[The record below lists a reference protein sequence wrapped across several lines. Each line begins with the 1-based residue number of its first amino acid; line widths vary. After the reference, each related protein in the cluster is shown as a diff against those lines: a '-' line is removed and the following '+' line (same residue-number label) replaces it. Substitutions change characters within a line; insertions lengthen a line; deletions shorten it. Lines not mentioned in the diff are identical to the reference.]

1 MVSVPTVGAAA
12 PAATHSTNASTR
24 SSPSAPAGTSS
35 KPKPKVN
42 SNGYHPI
49 NPQTPL
55 SSLTSAPLDLTSV
68 ERRGQPTAVREP
80 VVKQSRPHGLQ
91 EAPTYRPTEKEWKD
105 PFEYLR
111 KITPEAKNFGICKII
126 PPDSWNPDFAIDT
139 EKFHFR
145 TRKQELNSVEGS
157 TRANL
162 TYLDGLSKFHKQHG
176 TNLHRLPYV
185 DKKPLDLYRLK
196 KAVESRGGFEK
207 VCKHKKWA
215 EIGRDLGYSGKIMS
229 SLSTSLKNSYQRWL
243 CPYEEYLRLAKPGV
257 HQQLEQEYGG
267 PLTPSPA
274 QTPAKRSNVNTPLSI
289 RGDSPARNASDALQ
303 ANIIGVK
310 RETDGDTPM
319 PDAIPSQAPT
329 SRGFTPVNS
338 GGFTPANAGF
348 TSVNRSVTSEPK
360 SFTPDPKRFDSP
372 ASSAKNTPDN
382 RASSLK
388 ETALKRQLSCESS
401 SESARKDT
409 DIEDP
414 ETASG
419 RRSKRLKKDAVPTVA
434 GSHMTPF
441 RPSVPRIP
449 REEPP
454 PPGEKCET
462 CGNGEDS
469 GSLLICESCDH
480 SYHPACLDP
489 PLKRKPDNEW
499 NCARCLVGDGQF
511 GFEEGGLYS
520 LKQFQQKAND
530 FKQGYFEKKMPFDH
544 ELNCHRPVTEE
555 DIETEF
561 WRLVADLEETVEVEY
576 GADIHC
582 TTHGSGFPTAER
594 HPQNPY
600 ATDPW
605 NLNVLPFHPES
616 LFRHIKSDISG
627 MTVPWVYVGMIFST
641 FCWHNEDHYA
651 YSANYQHLGATKTWY
666 GIPGEDAEKFENA
679 MKEAVPELFE
689 TQPDLLFQL
698 VTLLTPEQLKK
709 AGVRVYAL
717 DQRAGQLV
725 ITFPQ
730 AYHAGFNHG
739 FNFNEA
745 VNFAPHDWEPFGLA
759 GVERLQ
765 LFRRQPC
772 FSHDELLWTAAES
785 TATGLT
791 IQTAKWLAP
800 ALDRIHKRE
809 LQQREQFV
817 ARHLETAPHH
827 CKIGGGKEDA
837 CSLTLKIEDEDVQ
850 DEDEQCCSYCKA
862 FSYLSRFKCLQSGK
876 VLCLLHAGYHACCDL
891 PEQARFQGEGHIL
904 FFRKADEDMESIY
917 RKVMDKAQT
926 PEHWEEK
933 YDKLLEEEARPSL
946 KSLRALLH
954 EGERIPYPL
963 PSFPVLQDFVNRCND
978 WVGEATNFIVRKQ
991 QNRHKNDKAWQSS
1004 MRKSIGN
1011 SEQDQKERESRNVS
1025 NIYRL
1030 LDEAEHIGFDCP
1042 EIFQLQERA
1051 EAVKHFQTTAA
1062 QALRNTSTLSQKT
1075 VKELLEEGRGFNVD
1089 IPEVDQ
1095 LMKVLEQSEWNEK
1108 AFANRGVYM
1117 TLQEVQ
1123 DLIEEGCKLGIPTY
1137 NDHLTF
1143 YRDQMHAGQQW
1154 EKKAKELIVAEFV
1167 HYPQLEALSRQ
1178 VQINVLP
1185 VSQETLGA
1193 VDQILHKQREAQRQI
1208 VSLLDRCR
1216 LPDLHDR
1223 PKYSEVVEIQK
1234 RLEDLNSKPDGTLEL
1249 ENERKRHE
1257 DWMRKG
1263 KKLFGKSNAPLH
1275 ILKSHLEYVLERNMD
1290 CFDIEN
1296 DTPRMPGE
1304 PVSREVSPEQGS
1316 SKWDESRSRQVF
1328 CICRR
1333 VEAGMMIECEMCHE
1347 WYHYKCL
1354 KIARGK
1360 VKEDDKYTCPICDW
1374 RMKIPRD
1381 ASRPKLEELLALAE
1395 EMALLPFQ
1403 PEEEE
1408 VLNKIIDNAQNFRN
1422 HIANYCNPLLSTE
1435 AEAETQRFYL
1445 RKIEGA
1451 EVLLTY
1457 ETNFFRQELHKWCPV
1472 APEAPPI
1479 QEQSRSTRKPR
1490 PTKLQKML
1498 VEYGVDNPDDL
1509 PEHARGKANSLRR
1522 KAANAEAAAAAASH
1536 SMGGIGPGFGG
1547 SGYYPRSG
1555 EAGSPNSHGDR
1566 RESQSSG
1573 HSRTNSVSLGN
1584 GMHAGPLGAGGPQ
1597 LVVDYSSMSLE
1608 DRILQGH
1615 DDGLNFQTDAEKS
1628 KALEI
1633 LARTELGRKQAEAM
1647 WGPNVWGTGR
1657 GSIERRVSNPIDE
1670 EMIKQEDGN
1679 VDQMFKEMT
1688 NQDEDDEKKIDAGGD
1703 VTMTTASLEKE
1714 RNGMDALLDGE

>member
-1 MVSVPTVGAAA
+1 MVSVPTVGAVA
-12 PAATHSTNASTR
+12 PTGSHSTNASTR
-24 SSPSAPAGTSS
+24 SSPGATTGSSS

-55 SSLTSAPLDLTSV
+55 SSLTSASLDLTSV

-91 EAPTYRPTEKEWKD
+91 EAPTYRPTEEEWRD

-111 KITPEAKNFGICKII
+111 KITPEAKNYGICKII
-126 PPDSWNPDFAIDT
+126 PPDSWNPEFAIDT
-139 EKFHFR
+139 ELSWWLVLIIQKFHFR

-243 CPYEEYLRLAKPGV
+243 CPYEDYLRLAKPGV

-274 QTPAKRSNVNTPLSI
+274 QTPVKRSNVNTPLSI
-289 RGDSPARNASDALQ
+289 RGDSPARNASNALQ
-303 ANIIGVK
+303 ASIIGVK
-310 RETDGDTPM
+310 TENDGDTPM
-319 PDAIPSQAPT
+319 PDALPSASQAPT
-329 SRGFTPVNS
+329 SGGFTAVNS
-338 GGFTPANAGF
+338 GGFTPVNSGF

-372 ASSAKNTPDN
+372 TSSAKNTPDN

-388 ETALKRQLSCESS
+388 ETTLKRQLSC
-401 SESARKDT
+401 DN
-409 DIEDP
+409 
-414 ETASG
+414 
-419 RRSKRLKKDAVPTVA
+419 AVPTVA

-454 PPGEKCET
+454 PPGEKCES
-462 CGNGEDS
+462 CARGEDA

-489 PLKRKPDNEW
+489 PLKRKPDTEW

-555 DIETEF
+555 DVETEF

-745 VNFAPHDWEPFGLA
+745 VNFAPHDWEPYGLS

-800 ALDRIHKRE
+800 ALDRVHKRE
-809 LQQREQFV
+809 LSQREQFV
-817 ARHLETAPHH
+817 ARHLETAGMHH
-827 CKIGGGKEDA
+827 CEIGDGNKDS
-837 CSLTLKIEDEDVQ
+837 CSLTLRIEDEDVQ

-862 FSYLSRFKCLQSGK
+862 FSYLSRFKCLQTGK
-876 VLCLLHAGYHACCDL
+876 VLCLLHAGYHACCDMS
-891 PEQARFQGEGHIL
+891 ERERFLGDGHVLI
-904 FFRKADEDMESIY
+904 FRKSDVDMDAIY
-917 RKVMDKAQT
+917 QKVMDKAQT
-926 PEHWEEK
+926 PEIWEEK
-933 YDKLLEEEARPSL
+933 YEKLLEEESKPSL
-946 KSLRALLH
+946 KSLRAILH
-954 EGERIPYPL
+954 EGERIPHPL
-963 PSFPVLQDFVNRCND
+963 TSLPVLQEFVNRCND
-978 WVGEATNFIVRKQ
+978 WVAEATNFIVRKQ
-991 QNRHKNDKAWQSS
+991 QNRHKNERAWQSS
-1004 MRKSIGN
+1004 ARRSIGN
-1011 SEQDQKERESRNVS
+1011 AEQDQKERESRNVS

-1030 LDEAEHIGFDCP
+1030 LTEAEHIGFDCP
-1042 EIFQLQERA
+1042 EISQLQERA
-1051 EAVKHFQTTAA
+1051 EAVKQFQTAAA
-1062 QALRNTSTLSQKT
+1062 QALRNTATLAQSTI
-1075 VKELLEEGRGFNVD
+1075 KELLEEGRGFNVD
-1089 IPEVDQ
+1089 IPEVDT
-1095 LMKVLEQSEWNEK
+1095 LSKVLDQSEWNQK
-1108 AFANRGVYM
+1108 AAASRGVYM
-1117 TLQEVQ
+1117 TLQDVQ
-1123 DLIEEGCKLGIPTY
+1123 DLIEEGIKLEIPSY
-1137 NDHLTF
+1137 NDHLIF
-1143 YRDQMHAGQQW
+1143 YREQMHAGQTW
-1154 EKKAKELIVAEFV
+1154 EKKAKEIMNADFI
-1167 HYPQLEALSRQ
+1167 HYTQLDALANQ
-1178 VQINVLP
+1178 VQANTLP
-1185 VSQETLGA
+1185 VSQETLA
-1193 VDQILHKQREAQRQI
+1193 LVDAILHKQREAQRQI
-1208 VSLLDRCR
+1208 FSLIERCR
-1216 LPDLHDR
+1216 LPELRQR
-1223 PKYSEVVEIQK
+1223 PKYSEVVDIQK
-1234 RLEDLNSKPDGTLEL
+1234 KLDDLNTKPDGALEL

-1290 CFDIEN
+1290 CFDIEH

-1304 PVSREVSPEQGS
+1304 PVSREVSPEPGS
-1316 SKWDESRSRQVF
+1316 SKWDESRNRQVF
-1328 CICRR
+1328 CICRKI
-1333 VEAGMMIECEMCHE
+1333 EAGMMIECEMCHE

-1381 ASRPKLEELLALAE
+1381 ASRPKLEELLSLAD
-1395 EMALLPFQ
+1395 EMATLPFQ

-1422 HIANYCNPLLSTE
+1422 HIARYCNPLLSTE

-1451 EVLLTY
+1451 EVLLTF

-1509 PEHARGKANSLRR
+1509 PEHAKGKANSLRR
-1522 KAANAEAAAAAASH
+1522 KAANAEAAAAAAAH
-1536 SMGGIGPGFGG
+1536 SASGGGYGG
-1547 SGYYPRSG
+1547 SGYYPRGG
-1555 EAGSPNSHGDR
+1555 EAGSPGSHGHPDR
-1566 RESQSSG
+1566 RESQSSS
-1573 HSRTNSVSLGN
+1573 HSRNNSVSLGN
-1584 GMHAGPLGAGGPQ
+1584 GLHAGPLGVGGPQ
-1597 LVVDYSSMSLE
+1597 LVVDTASMSLE
-1608 DRILQGH
+1608 DRILQGN
-1615 DDGLNFQTDAEKS
+1615 DDGINFHTDAEKN

-1633 LARTELGRKQAEAM
+1633 LSRTELGRKQAERM
-1647 WGPNVWGTGR
+1647 WGPNVWGGSGR
-1657 GSIERRVSNPIDE
+1657 VSIERRVSNPMDD
-1670 EMIKQEDGN
+1670 EMIKHEDGN
-1679 VDQMFKEMT
+1679 VDQMFKDMT
-1688 NQDEDDEKKIDAGGD
+1688 NQDEEDDKKIDAEGD
-1703 VTMTTASLEKE
+1703 VPMTTASLEKE

>member
-1 MVSVPTVGAAA
+1 MVSVPTVGAVA
-12 PAATHSTNASTR
+12 PAGSHSTNASSR
-24 SSPSAPAGTSS
+24 SSPSATTAGLSS

-55 SSLTSAPLDLTSV
+55 SSLTSPPLDLTSV

-80 VVKQSRPHGLQ
+80 VVKQSRPHGLE
-91 EAPTYRPTEKEWKD
+91 EAPTYCPTEEEWRD

-139 EKFHFR
+139 E
-145 TRKQELNSVEGS
+145 
-157 TRANL
+157 
-162 TYLDGLSKFHKQHG
+162 QHG

-207 VCKHKKWA
+207 VCKQKKWA

-274 QTPAKRSNVNTPLSI
+274 QTPVKRSNVNTPISI

-303 ANIIGVK
+303 ASIIGVK
-310 RETDGDTPM
+310 KEIDRDTPM
-319 PDAIPSQAPT
+319 ADAPPAPSQAPT
-329 SRGFTPVNS
+329 SGGFTPVNS
-338 GGFTPANAGF
+338 GGFTAVNSGF
-348 TSVNRSVTSEPK
+348 TSVNRSATSEPK

-372 ASSAKNTPDN
+372 TSSAKNTPEN
-382 RASSLK
+382 RVASLVK
-388 ETALKRQLSCESS
+388 ANALKRQLSCESS
-401 SESARKDT
+401 SDST
-409 DIEDP
+409 
-414 ETASG
+414 
-419 RRSKRLKKDAVPTVA
+419 KKDNDAAKEDFEAASSRRNAVPTVA

-449 REEPP
+449 REEPALTD
-454 PPGEKCET
+454 EKCET
-462 CGNGEDS
+462 CGRGEDT
-469 GSLLICESCDH
+469 GDLLICESCDH

-489 PLKRKPDNEW
+489 PLKRKPDTAEW
-499 NCARCLVGDGQF
+499 NCPRCLVGDGQF

-555 DIETEF
+555 DVETEF

-582 TTHGSGFPTAER
+582 TTHGSGFPTVER
-594 HPQNPY
+594 HPSNPY

-745 VNFAPHDWEPFGLA
+745 VNFAPHEWEPFGLA

-809 LQQREQFV
+809 IAQREQLTTK
-817 ARHLETAPHH
+817 HLESSSHR
-827 CKIGGGKEDA
+827 CQLVGGSKDA
-837 CSLTLKIEDEDVQ
+837 CSLTVKIEDEDVQ
-850 DEDEQCCSYCKA
+850 DEEEQCCSYCKA

-876 VLCLLHAGYHACCDL
+876 VLCLLHAGYHACCDM
-891 PEQARFQGEGHIL
+891 PEQARFQGDGHIL
-904 FFRKADEDMESIY
+904 FYRKADDDMDAIY
-917 RKVMDKAQT
+917 RKVMEKAQT
-926 PEHWEEK
+926 PEVWEEK
-933 YDKLLEEEARPSL
+933 YEKMLEEESRPSL
-946 KSLRALLH
+946 KTLRALLH
-954 EGERIPYPL
+954 EGERIPHDL
-963 PSFPVLQDFVNRCND
+963 PSLPILQEFVNRCND
-978 WVGEATNFIVRKQ
+978 WVEEATNYTVRKQ
-991 QNRHKNDKAWQSS
+991 QNRRKNEKAWQSG
-1004 MRKSIGN
+1004 MRKSIGS
-1011 SEQDQKERESRNVS
+1011 SEHDQKERESRNVT

-1030 LDEAEHIGFDCP
+1030 LDEAERIGFDCP
-1042 EIFQLQERA
+1042 EILQLQERA
-1051 EAVKHFQTTAA
+1051 EAIKQFQTSAA
-1062 QALRNTSTLSQKT
+1062 QALKNTSAVPTET
-1075 VKELLEEGRGFNVD
+1075 IEELLEEGRSFNVD
-1089 IPEVDQ
+1089 TPEVDQ
-1095 LMKVLEQSEWNEK
+1095 LSKVLEQSRWNQK
-1108 AFANRGVYM
+1108 ARGNRGVYM
-1117 TLQEVQ
+1117 TLKEVQ
-1123 DLIEEGCKLGIPTY
+1123 DLIEEGKRLEIPPY
-1137 NDHLTF
+1137 NDHLT
-1143 YRDQMHAGQQW
+1143 YYTEQMLAGQQW

-1167 HYPQLEALSRQ
+1167 HYPQLEALSHQ
-1178 VQINVLP
+1178 VQINALP
-1185 VSQETLGA
+1185 VSQETLNA
-1193 VDQILHKQREAQRQI
+1193 VDQILHKQREAHRQI
-1208 VSLLDRCR
+1208 LDLTARCR
-1216 LPDLHDR
+1216 NPDYRQR

-1234 RLEDLNSKPDGTLEL
+1234 KLDDLNSKPNGTLDL

-1275 ILKSHLEYVLERNMD
+1275 ILKSHLEYVLERNQD
-1290 CFDIEN
+1290 CFDIEH
-1296 DTPRMPGE
+1296 DTPRLPGE
-1304 PVSREVSPEQGS
+1304 PVSREVSPEPGV
-1316 SKWDESRSRQVF
+1316 SKWDDSRSRQVF
-1328 CICRR
+1328 CICRK

-1381 ASRPKLEELLALAE
+1381 ASRPKLEDLKAIAE
-1395 EMALLPFQ
+1395 EMTTLPFQ

-1408 VLNKIIDNAQNFRN
+1408 VLTKIIDNAQNFRN
-1422 HIANYCNPLLSTE
+1422 HIARYCSSLLSTE
-1435 AEAETQRFYL
+1435 AEVETQRFYL

-1451 EVLLTY
+1451 EVLLAY
-1457 ETNFFRQELHKWCPV
+1457 ETNFFRQELHKWCRV

-1479 QEQSRSTRKPR
+1479 MDHSVSTRKPR

-1509 PEHARGKANSLRR
+1509 PEHAKGKANSLRR
-1522 KAANAEAAAAAASH
+1522 KAANAEAAAAAAVQLT
-1536 SMGGIGPGFGG
+1536 PG
-1547 SGYYPRSG
+1547 SGLPAAGGYGGAGYYSRSG
-1555 EAGSPNSHGDR
+1555 EAGSPTGHGHLDR
-1566 RESQSSG
+1566 RESQSSS
-1573 HSRTNSVSLGN
+1573 HSRDNSVNLG
-1584 GMHAGPLGAGGPQ
+1584 GAIHPGLLGAGGPQ
-1597 LVVDYSSMSLE
+1597 LVVDNSMSLE
-1608 DRILQGH
+1608 EKLLQGQ
-1615 DDGLNFQTDAEKS
+1615 DDISFHNEAEKS

-1633 LARTELGRKQAEAM
+1633 LSRTELGRQQAERM
-1647 WGPNVWGTGR
+1647 WGPNIWNTGR
-1657 GSIERRVSNPIDE
+1657 GSMDDADRRMSNPMDDD
-1670 EMIKQEDGN
+1670 MMKQEEGN
-1679 VDQMFKEMT
+1679 VDQMFKDMT
-1688 NQDEDDEKKIDAGGD
+1688 NQDEEDEKRKDIGAD
-1703 VTMTTASLEKE
+1703 VKMTTASLESE